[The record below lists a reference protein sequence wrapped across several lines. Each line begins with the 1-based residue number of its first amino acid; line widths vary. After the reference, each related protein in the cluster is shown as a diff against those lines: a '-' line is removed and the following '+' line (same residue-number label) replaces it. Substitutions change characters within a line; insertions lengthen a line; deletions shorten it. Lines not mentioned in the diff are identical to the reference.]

1 MKFINKG
8 ICAPQGFL
16 ANGVHC
22 GIRKNK
28 SKLDLALIYSETV
41 CAAAALHTT
50 NKVIG
55 APNTVTKANLSDG
68 IAQAII
74 CNSGNANTCNA
85 DGIDKAK
92 AMCNLAAKALKIDT
106 NNVIVA
112 STGVIGQTLP
122 IEPIEAKMCELASGL
137 NPDGSL
143 TASQAIMT
151 TDTFN
156 KQLAIEFELN
166 GGVTCRI
173 GAIAKGSGM
182 IHPNMA
188 TMLSFVTT
196 DVMITAPMLDKAL
209 RTVADDTFNMVSVD
223 GDTSTNDM
231 LAILANGEA
240 RNQLIDCENDDFKQ
254 FTAALRE
261 ILTAIS
267 KELARDGEGATKLVT
282 CNVSGASNKSI
293 AKAIAKSVIT
303 SNLLKC
309 ALFAADANW
318 GRILCAIGYANCDFA
333 IDKVD
338 VEFASDTGNITVCK
352 NGIGVEFDDD
362 YAHEILSCNEVVIN
376 VSLNDGAESAT
387 AWGCDLSYDYI
398 KINADYRT

>member
-8 ICAPQGFL
+8 VCAPKGFL

-28 SKLDLALIYSETV
+28 SKLDLALIYSETM

-55 APNTVTKANLSDG
+55 APNTVTKEHLSDG

-74 CNSGNANTCNA
+74 CNSGNANTCNS
-85 DGIDKAK
+85 DGVDKAK
-92 AMCNLAAKALKIDT
+92 AMCDLAAKALKIDS

-122 IEPIEAKMCELASGL
+122 IEPIDAKIGELAGGL

-156 KQLAIEFELN
+156 KEFAIEFELN
-166 GGVTCRI
+166 GCVTCRI

-209 RTVADDTFNMVSVD
+209 RMVAEDTFNMVSVD

-240 RNQLIDCENDDFKQ
+240 RNQLIDCENEDFDR
-254 FTAALRE
+254 FTVALRDL
-261 ILTAIS
+261 LTAIS
-267 KELARDGEGATKLVT
+267 RELARDGEGATKLVT
-282 CNVSGASNKSI
+282 CNVSGASSKST

-318 GRILCAIGYANCDFA
+318 GRILCAIGYADCNFD

-338 VEFASDTGNITVCK
+338 VELASSSGKTTVCK
-352 NGIGVEFDDD
+352 YGSGVDFDDD
-362 YAHEILSCNEVVIN
+362 YAHEILSHDEVVIN
-376 VSLNDGAESAT
+376 VALNDGTESAT